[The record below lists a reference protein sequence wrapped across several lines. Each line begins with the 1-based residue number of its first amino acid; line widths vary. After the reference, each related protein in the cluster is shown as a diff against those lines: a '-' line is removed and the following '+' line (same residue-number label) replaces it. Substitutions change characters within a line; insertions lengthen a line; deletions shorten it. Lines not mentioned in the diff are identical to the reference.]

1 MQLDVTHCKRRR
13 KQRIKLHKSFT
24 KNNIQLLNKM
34 AHYLF
39 SSLIINENMHLL
51 CFTNYNFQLFII
63 YTIVTIFLKGN
74 QTGIN
79 ISFCAAKETKVQRSY
94 LFQDRMPGKIIK
106 LKMRLGSYD
115 SSTQLGL
122 FLMF

>member
-13 KQRIKLHKSFT
+13 KRRIKLHKSFT

-39 SSLIINENMHLL
+39 SSLIINENTHLL

-79 ISFCAAKETKVQRSY
+79 ISFCTAKETKVQRSY
-94 LFQDRMPGKIIK
+94 LFQDHMPGKIIK